1 LADFKNP
8 QQEPGAEKRLLLV
21 FLLTFVVLIIFQ
33 PLLKKYLPQAPA
45 APEKQSSSSPA
56 SSSLPSLPEQAGATP
71 STAGATAPAARGVSA
86 SKRGAVASKQAAAEA
101 ETVIENDIYKITF
114 TNRGAQVKSWI
125 LKKFDNDAQNG
136 PLELVDSAAAQKYGY
151 PLSLWTYDE
160 TLRNRLN
167 SALYVPSEIDPIL
180 LGEETAKVTV
190 TSAKGELA
198 GHTLRSPAEISFEY
212 ADADVVVRKSFHF
225 DDTYVLKVETSVVYK
240 GAEVFA
246 APAWPAG
253 FGDQSTPASFAAGR
267 IDYHNDASTERSG
280 YIFFPNYTSRLP
292 LKSVSSGN
300 TIRGPFE
307 WAGPGDQYFTAIFIP
322 DDPDTAAMV
331 TLRNSLQVARDPQ
344 KADSKETTNV
354 EVLGTAVGDLRGATS
369 ERVYVGPKELA
380 SLEAVN
386 VPAIKNGD
394 ADLRG
399 TVDFGWWG
407 LISRPLFL
415 WLKWTYKH
423 IYPNWGW
430 AIVIQ
435 TLIITVA
442 LLPLRITQMKSMLK
456 MQRVAPQIKSI
467 QEKYKK
473 YSLRDPR
480 KAAMNEEISAL
491 YKKEGVNPAGGC
503 LPMLIQFPFLI
514 AYYRMLGIA
523 LDLRHAHWLWISD
536 LSARDPYFILPILM
550 VASMFLVQR
559 MTPQAGMDPS
569 QQKMMN
575 WMMPIMMG
583 FLFFNFAAGLN
594 LYYAETNLIS
604 MAQQAIMNRTSLG
617 REMREMMEKRARKKS
632 S

>member
-21 FLLTFVVLIIFQ
+21 FLLTFVVLIVFQ

-45 APEKQSSSSPA
+45 TPQKQSAPEPTQAVAAPA
-56 SSSLPSLPEQAGATP
+56 ATP
-71 STAGATAPAARGVSA
+71 SAAMAAVTPAKLPQST
-86 SKRGAVASKQAAAEA
+86 ASKQASSET
-101 ETVIENDIYKITF
+101 ETVVENDLYKITF

-136 PLELVDSAAAQKYGY
+136 PLDLVNTAAAQRYGY

-160 TLRNRLN
+160 TLRNKLS
-167 SALYVPSEIDPIL
+167 SALYVASQDGRL
-180 LGEETAKVTV
+180 
-190 TSAKGELA
+190 SA
-198 GHTLRSPAEISFEY
+198 PADLTFEY
-212 ADADVVVRKSFHF
+212 SDQDVVVRKTFHF
-225 DDTYVLKVETSVVYK
+225 DHTYVLNVETSVVYK
-240 GAEVFA
+240 GADIFA
-246 APAWPAG
+246 PPAWPAG
-253 FGDQSTPASFAAGR
+253 FGDQSTAASYAAAR

-280 YIFFPNYTSRLP
+280 YVFFPNYISRLAV
-292 LKSVSSGN
+292 KSISGGN
-300 TIRGPFE
+300 TIKGPFE
-307 WAGPGDQYFTAIFIP
+307 WAGPGDQYFAAIFVP
-322 DDPDTAAMV
+322 DNPDSAAMV
-331 TLRNSLQVARDPQ
+331 TLRNSLQVPRDPQ
-344 KADSKETTNV
+344 KADSKETVNV
-354 EVLGTAVGDLRGATS
+354 DVIGAAVGDLRGPTA
-369 ERVYVGPKELA
+369 ERMYVGPKELS
-380 SLEAVN
+380 SLEAVH
-386 VPAIKNGD
+386 VPTIKNGD
-394 ADLRG
+394 PDLRG

-423 IYPNWGW
+423 IVPNWGW

-456 MQRVAPQIKSI
+456 MQRIAPQIKSI

-480 KAAMNEEISAL
+480 KAAMNEEISGL

-503 LPMLIQFPFLI
+503 LPLLIQFPFLI
-514 AYYRMLGIA
+514 AYYRMLGVA
-523 LDLRHAHWLWISD
+523 LDLRHAHWLWVSD

-550 VASMFLVQR
+550 VASMFAMQR
-559 MTPQAGMDPS
+559 MTPQAGMDPA
-569 QQKMMN
+569 QQKMMT
-575 WMMPIMMG
+575 WMMPLMMG

-604 MAQQAIMNRTSLG
+604 MAQQAIMNRTKLG
-617 REMREMMEKRARKKS
+617 REMREMMEKRARKKEK
-632 S
+632 

>member
-1 LADFKNP
+1 MTDFQNP
-8 QQEPGAEKRLLLV
+8 QQEPGAERRLLLV

-33 PLLKKYLPQAPA
+33 PLLKKYMPQPTAPQPQKHSAPEQTPAVAPA
-45 APEKQSSSSPA
+45 RVEPTRAA
-56 SSSLPSLPEQAGATP
+56 I
-71 STAGATAPAARGVSA
+71 APAVPAAEV
-86 SKRGAVASKQAAAEA
+86 SKQASAEG
-101 ETVIENDIYKITF
+101 ETVIENDLYRITF
-114 TNRGAQVKSWI
+114 TNRGGQVKSWI

-136 PLELVDSAAAQKYGY
+136 RLDLVNPAAAQKYGY

-167 SALYVPSEIDPIL
+167 SVLYVASSEGHL
-180 LGEETAKVTV
+180 TA
-190 TSAKGELA
+190 
-198 GHTLRSPAEISFEY
+198 PAQLTFEY
-212 ADADVVVRKSFHF
+212 ADHDLVVRKSFRF
-225 DDTYVLKVETSVVYK
+225 DHTYVLKVETSVIYK
-240 GAEVFA
+240 GAEIFA
-246 APAWPAG
+246 PPAWPAG
-253 FGDQSTPASFAAGR
+253 FGDQSIAASYAAAH
-267 IDYHNDASTERSG
+267 IDYHNDASTEHTALV
-280 YIFFPNYTSRLP
+280 FPSFISRLAV
-292 LKSVSSGN
+292 KSISGGK
-300 TIRGPFE
+300 TIEGPFE

-322 DDPDTAAMV
+322 DDPATAAMV
-331 TLRNSLQVARDPQ
+331 TLRDALQVPRDPE
-344 KADSKETTNV
+344 KPDKETANV
-354 EVLGTAVGDLRGATS
+354 DVIGAAVGDLHGPTV
-369 ERVYVGPKELA
+369 ERMYVGPKELA
-380 SLEAVN
+380 TLEAVS
-386 VPAIKNGD
+386 VPTIRNGD
-394 ADLRG
+394 PDLRG

-407 LISRPLFL
+407 ILARPLFL

-503 LPMLIQFPFLI
+503 LPVLIQFPFLI
-514 AYYRMLGIA
+514 AYYRMLGVA

-536 LSARDPYFILPILM
+536 LSARDPYFLLPILM
-550 VASMFLVQR
+550 VISMFAMQR
-559 MTPQAGMDPS
+559 MTPQAGMDPA

-575 WMMPIMMG
+575 WMMPLFMG
-583 FLFFNFAAGLN
+583 FIFFNLQAGLN

-604 MAQQAIMNRTSLG
+604 IAQQAVMNRTKLG
-617 REMREMMEKRARKKS
+617 REMREMMEKRARKKEK
-632 S
+632 

>member
-1 LADFKNP
+1 LPDFQNP
-8 QQEPGAEKRLLLV
+8 QQEPGTERRLLLV
-21 FLLTFVVLIIFQ
+21 FVLTFVVLIIFQ

-45 APEKQSSSSPA
+45 APQKQSA
-56 SSSLPSLPEQAGATP
+56 PEQA
-71 STAGATAPAARGVSA
+71 SSAPAVAAPARSA
-86 SKRGAVASKQAAAEA
+86 NLPDAPASKQASAEV
-101 ETVIENDIYKITF
+101 ETVVENDLYKITF

-136 PLELVDSAAAQKYGY
+136 PLDLVNAAAAQKYGY
-151 PLSLWTYDE
+151 PLSLLSYDQA
-160 TLRNRLN
+160 LN
-167 SALYVPSEIDPIL
+167 GKLSSALYVASNEGQVTAPSSI
-180 LGEETAKVTV
+180 T
-190 TSAKGELA
+190 
-198 GHTLRSPAEISFEY
+198 FEY
-212 ADADVVVRKSFHF
+212 ADQDVVVHKTFHF
-225 DDTYVLKVETSVVYK
+225 DRTYVLGVESSVVYK
-240 GAEVFA
+240 GVETFA

-253 FGDQSTPASFAAGR
+253 FGDQLTAASYAAAR
-267 IDYHNDASTERSG
+267 IDYHNDASTERTALV
-280 YIFFPNYTSRLP
+280 FPNFISRLAV
-292 LKSVSSGN
+292 KGISGGK

-322 DDPDTAAMV
+322 DDPNSAAFI
-331 TLRNSLQVARDPQ
+331 TLRNQVQVARDPQ
-344 KADSKETTNV
+344 KPNDPEKVNV
-354 EVLGTAVGDLRGATS
+354 DVIGAAVGDFHGATA

-380 SLEAVN
+380 ALEAVK
-386 VPAIKNGD
+386 VPAITNGD
-394 ADLRG
+394 PDLRG

-423 IYPNWGW
+423 VYPNWGW

-435 TLIITVA
+435 TLIITIA

-456 MQRVAPQIKSI
+456 MQRIAPQIKSI

-473 YSLRDPR
+473 YSMRDPR
-480 KAAMNEEISAL
+480 KAAMNEEVAAL

-503 LPMLIQFPFLI
+503 LPLLIQFPFLI

-536 LSARDPYFILPILM
+536 LSARDPYFVLPVLM
-550 VASMFLVQR
+550 VISMFAMQR
-559 MTPQAGMDPS
+559 MTPQAGMDPA

-575 WMMPIMMG
+575 WMMPLMMG

-604 MAQQAIMNRTSLG
+604 MAQQAIMNRTKLG
-617 REMREMMEKRARKKS
+617 QEMREIMEKRARKKEK
-632 S
+632 